1 MMMMMVMVAV
11 VAVAWISVVVVI
23 AWVEIGITVV
33 GLVIRI
39 VSVEIIGRVFAV
51 IVSIAPAPVRRFDN
65 RAAVCRNLRAGRH
78 AGDRRSRG
86 GHCPEGQRQR
96 QAADG
101 CAKPMLHYHGLSSLV
116 GGDAYAPTHLVRST

>member
-1 MMMMMVMVAV
+1 MVTVMVAV
-11 VAVAWISVVVVI
+11 VAVAWIGIIVVI

-39 VSVEIIGRVFAV
+39 VPVEIIGRVFA
-51 IVSIAPAPVRRFDN
+51 IIISIAPAPVRRLDN
-65 RAAVCRNLRAGRH
+65 RAAVYRRCGSGRY

-86 GHCPEGQRQR
+86 GHCPESQR
-96 QAADG
+96 QATAG
-101 CAKPMLHYHGLSSLV
+101 CTEPMLHFHGLSSLV